1 MTQEPNMPEIASR
14 NADLRHVLRERR
26 REMQDDIQS
35 RIRNGRTGRA
45 REVGDDLEH
54 SDADI
59 QDDIEAALLQ
69 MRAETLTRIDDA
81 LVRVDAGE
89 YGSSLECDGE
99 IAERR
104 LRALPFAVRCQACEE
119 RREQEQRDARQL
131 AHQRDSL
138 SLFSNVVS
146 S

>member
-1 MTQEPNMPEIASR
+1 MPETASR
-14 NADLRHVLRERR
+14 NGDLRHILHGRR

-35 RIRNGRTGRA
+35 RIRHGRTGRA

-54 SDADI
+54 ADAHI
-59 QDDIEAALLQ
+59 QEDIEVALLQ

-81 LVRVDAGE
+81 LSRLDAGE
-89 YGSSLECDGE
+89 YGSCLECDGE

-119 RREQEQRDARQL
+119 SREREQRYARQL